1 MSAELLYALD
11 ELEKDKG
18 IDREVII
25 AAIEE
30 ALNASYGKSETEG
43 NTRVE
48 FNRETGDIKVYAQ
61 KEVVEKMENDTT
73 ELSLEEA
80 RKIDPE
86 FEIGDIAEFE
96 ITPKNFGR
104 LAAQKAKQIIIQK
117 LREEERTRVYDQFRA
132 KEKDVVTGTIQRI
145 EMRENR
151 DGKRSESF
159 TSISARSREFFS
171 QQNRWRRSS
180 IRFTT
185 ESRHTCWRSGIK
197 AIKARSRA
205 L

>member
-132 KEKDVVTGTIQRI
+132 KEK
-145 EMRENR
+145 
-151 DGKRSESF
+151 
-159 TSISARSREFFS
+159 TS
-171 QQNRWRRSS
+171 
-180 IRFTT
+180 
-185 ESRHTCWRSGIK
+185 
-197 AIKARSRA
+197 
-205 L
+205 

>member
-117 LREEERTRVYDQFRA
+117 LREEERTRVYYQFRA
-132 KEKDVVTGTIQRI
+132 K
-145 EMRENR
+145 
-151 DGKRSESF
+151 
-159 TSISARSREFFS
+159 
-171 QQNRWRRSS
+171 
-180 IRFTT
+180 
-185 ESRHTCWRSGIK
+185 
-197 AIKARSRA
+197 
-205 L
+205 

>member
-1 MSAELLYALD
+1 MNETMSAELLYALD

-132 KEKDVVTGTIQRI
+132 KRKR
-145 EMRENR
+145 RR
-151 DGKRSESF
+151 DGHDSE
-159 TSISARSREFFS
+159 
-171 QQNRWRRSS
+171 N
-180 IRFTT
+180 
-185 ESRHTCWRSGIK
+185 
-197 AIKARSRA
+197 
-205 L
+205 